1 MSSLEYK
8 KKLVKNL
15 SKNIENFLFKYTKN
29 NAISGYIVAMI
40 HWLVMYIVYMYILL
54 GNANIFYYLCCAFLV
69 ITYMLHIYFSGCILI
84 RIERIIWNTDKWWG
98 IWTLFFLFLQKLGI
112 RITKTLTNYTY
123 TIWVIYVTIIIA
135 LKILISNKNKK
146 FKIN

>member
-8 KKLVKNL
+8 IINKKFI
-15 SKNIENFLFKYTKN
+15 KNIENFLFKYTKN

-40 HWLVMYIVYMYILL
+40 HWVVMYIVYMYILL
-54 GNANIFYYLCCAFLV
+54 GNVDIFYYLCCGFLV

-98 IWTLFFLFLQKLGI
+98 IWTLFSFF
-112 RITKTLTNYTY
+112 TKTRNKNNKNPNKLHIHNMGYIRNHNY
-123 TIWVIYVTIIIA
+123 
-135 LKILISNKNKK
+135 SNKISHK
-146 FKIN
+146 